1 MTVNYRRI
9 APTESLLWED
19 EAFSFQL
26 LRMAGEPNKMYKDEL
41 LRVVRSMQ

>member
-1 MTVNYRRI
+1 MIVNYRLT

-19 EAFSFQL
+19 EGFSFQL
-26 LRMAGEPNKMYKDEL
+26 FRTAGEPNKMYKDKL